1 MRGRLRRLSIQVTRG
16 PDDDAIQTNP
26 SVEGSSMTPAKTL
39 IASAAALCALQAQAF
54 TFTITGGAYSTQ
66 AGALHETF
74 DDLATDAN
82 EALDLSYT
90 GGKLFNV
97 SIGGIT
103 ARPPGSKGN
112 FLSVGTSGGQ
122 TGPITV
128 DLSAMPASYY
138 GFLWGSPDG
147 YNHVAFYDG
156 NTLLKS
162 LSGSDVFVAPY
173 PANGFQGAFPNGQYF
188 NAFAGPGEQI
198 TKVIFRSAG
207 NAFETDNHAVI
218 AVPEPGSFALLLAGL
233 GALGFMAKRRK
244 AA

>member
-1 MRGRLRRLSIQVTRG
+1 
-16 PDDDAIQTNP
+16 
-26 SVEGSSMTPAKTL
+26 MTLTKTL
-39 IASAAALCALQAQAF
+39 IASAVALCALQAQAF
-54 TFTITGGAYSTQ
+54 TFSITGGAYSTQ

-74 DDLATDAN
+74 DDLATDVN
-82 EALDLSYT
+82 EALDLSYS
-90 GGKLFNV
+90 GGALFNA

-103 ARPPGSKGN
+103 ARPPGSIGN

-122 TGPITV
+122 DGPITV
-128 DLSAMPASYY
+128 DLTATPVSYY

-147 YNHVAFYDG
+147 YNYVAFYNGD
-156 NTLLKS
+156 TLLKT
-162 LSGSDVFVAPY
+162 LSGSDVFTNPN

-198 TKVIFRSAG
+198 TKVMFRSAG
-207 NAFETDNHAVI
+207 NAFETDNHAVM
-218 AVPEPGSFALLLAGL
+218 AVPEPGTYALMLAGL

>member
-1 MRGRLRRLSIQVTRG
+1 MKLT
-16 PDDDAIQTNP
+16 
-26 SVEGSSMTPAKTL
+26 KTL
-39 IASAAALCALQAQAF
+39 VASAVALCALQAQAL
-54 TFTITGGAYSTQ
+54 TWSITGGAYSGQ
-66 AGALHETF
+66 AGAQHETF

-90 GGKLFNV
+90 GGALFNT

-103 ARPPGSKGN
+103 ARPPGSIGN

-128 DLSAMPASYY
+128 DLAATPASYY

-147 YNHVAFYDG
+147 YNYVAFYNG
-156 NTLLKS
+156 NTLLKT
-162 LSGSDVFVAPY
+162 LSGSDVFTNPN

-188 NAFAGPGEQI
+188 NAFAGAGEQI
-198 TKVIFRSAG
+198 TSVVFRSAG
-207 NAFETDNHAVI
+207 NAFETDNHAI
-218 AVPEPGSFALLLAGL
+218 MAVPEPGTYALMLAGL

>member
-1 MRGRLRRLSIQVTRG
+1 
-16 PDDDAIQTNP
+16 
-26 SVEGSSMTPAKTL
+26 MTLTKTL
-39 IASAAALCALQAQAF
+39 IASAVALCALQAQAF
-54 TFTITGGAYSTQ
+54 TFSITGGAYSTQ

-82 EALDLSYT
+82 EALDLSYS
-90 GGKLFNV
+90 GGALFNA

-103 ARPPGSKGN
+103 ALPPGSIGN

-128 DLSAMPASYY
+128 DLTATPVSYY

-147 YNHVAFYDG
+147 YNYVAFYNGD
-156 NTLLKS
+156 TLLKT
-162 LSGSDVFVAPY
+162 LSGSDVFTNPN

-188 NAFAGPGEQI
+188 NAFASPGEQI
-198 TKVIFRSAG
+198 TKVMFRSGG
-207 NAFETDNHAVI
+207 NAFETDNHAVM
-218 AVPEPGSFALLLAGL
+218 AVPEPGTYALMLAGL